1 MEIMS
6 AIVYQHSIN
15 LELTIEACP
24 RRVSRHFSQP
34 SVQPRE
40 EYDLVKDSDYSGKIG
55 ALLHGSFMNKAKTTT
70 VSQILQHGPKAS
82 RYYDPDPQ
90 V

>member
-1 MEIMS
+1 MPSTGIK
-6 AIVYQHSIN
+6 A
-15 LELTIEACP
+15 LFTTIRSTT
-24 RRVSRHFSQP
+24 RRVH
-34 SVQPRE
+34 
-40 EYDLVKDSDYSGKIG
+40 LVKDSDYSGKIG
-55 ALLHGSFMNKAKTTT
+55 ALLLGSFMNKAKTTT